1 MFADSLFFLM
11 AILLVLLI
19 FSAFSSG
26 SETGM
31 MASNK
36 VKLRNLSKG
45 SKGAAR
51 ALKLLKRPDI
61 LLSAILVG
69 NNFANILASAIVTII
84 MLNFFGGNVLVGS
97 IILTIVILIFSEITP
112 KTIASVFPERFAE
125 RSSWLLE
132 NLVFLFKPI
141 IWFTN
146 LISSRLLNVLN
157 IDPKASSTN
166 DNLNTDELRTLLE
179 EHGELIPEESRSM
192 LSGILEMEDLV
203 VEDCMIPAAEIIAIN
218 LSDSVEKAEEVL
230 MRSEYSRL
238 PVYEENL
245 DSILGILHLRDSHKF
260 IEVFESG
267 GKIKPL
273 LDETYYVSQS
283 TTINT
288 QILEFLES
296 KRNLGVVVDEYGEI
310 QGLISIDDIYK
321 EIVSKISHKASKEE
335 HEIELKK
342 DGTAVVDG
350 NTKIRDIN
358 KVLNLELSED
368 GSKTLNGF
376 LTDYIEAIPQNN
388 ICIEINDYRFEVLK
402 IEENT
407 ITKIRISNK
416 KGRL

>member
-132 NLVFLFKPI
+132 KLVFLFKPI

-157 IDPKASSTN
+157 VDPKASSTN

-179 EHGELIPEESRSM
+179 EHGELIPEQSRSM
-192 LSGILEMEDLV
+192 LSGILEMEELV

-296 KRNLGVVVDEYGEI
+296 KRNIGVVVDEYGEI

-368 GSKTLNGF
+368 SSKTLNGF

-388 ICIEINDYRFEVLK
+388 ICIEINDFRFEVLK

>member
-1 MFADSLFFLM
+1 MFAGSLFFLM

-179 EHGELIPEESRSM
+179 EHGELIPEQSRSM
-192 LSGILEMEDLV
+192 LSGILEMEELV

-288 QILEFLES
+288 QIIEFLES
-296 KRNLGVVVDEYGEI
+296 KRNIGVVVDEYGEI

>member
-1 MFADSLFFLM
+1 MFEDSLFLL
-11 AILLVLLI
+11 ITILISLLV

-36 VKLRNLSKG
+36 VKLRNLAKG
-45 SKGAAR
+45 SKGATR
-51 ALKLLKRPDI
+51 AIKLLKRPDI

-69 NNFANILASAIVTII
+69 NNFANILASAIVTIL

-112 KTIASVFPERFAE
+112 KTIASVYPEKFAE
-125 RSSWLLE
+125 KSSWLLE
-132 NLVFLFKPI
+132 KLVLLFKPI
-141 IWFTN
+141 IWLTN
-146 LISSRLLNVLN
+146 LVSSRLLDSLN
-157 IDPKASSTN
+157 IDPKASAKN
-166 DNLNTDELRTLLE
+166 DNLNIDELRTLLE
-179 EHGELIPEESRSM
+179 EHGELIPEQSRNM
-192 LSGILEMEDLV
+192 LSGIIEMEDLV
-203 VEDCMIPAAEIIAIN
+203 VEDCMVPVAEIIAVN
-218 LSDSVEKAEEVL
+218 LAESVAKAEEVL
-230 MRSEYSRL
+230 MQSDYSRL
-238 PVYEENL
+238 PVYEGSIDN
-245 DSILGILHLRDSHKF
+245 ILGILHLRNSHSF
-260 IEVFESG
+260 IEAFESG
-267 GKIKPL
+267 GKVKPL

-321 EIVSKISHKASKEE
+321 EIVSKISHKASQEE
-335 HEIELKK
+335 HEIEIKK
-342 DGTAVVDG
+342 DGTAIVDG
-350 NTKIRDIN
+350 NTKVRDIN
-358 KVLNLELSED
+358 SLLNLDLNEE

-388 ICIEINDYRFEVLK
+388 ICIEINDSRFEVLK

-407 ITKIRISNK
+407 ITKIRISK
-416 KGRL
+416 K

>member
-1 MFADSLFFLM
+1 MFEDSLFLL
-11 AILLVLLI
+11 ITILISLLV

-36 VKLRNLSKG
+36 VKLRNLAKG
-45 SKGAAR
+45 SKGATR
-51 ALKLLKRPDI
+51 AIKLLKRPDI

-69 NNFANILASAIVTII
+69 NNFANILASAIVTIL

-112 KTIASVFPERFAE
+112 KTIASVYPEKFAE
-125 RSSWLLE
+125 KSSWLLE
-132 NLVFLFKPI
+132 KLVLLFKPI
-141 IWFTN
+141 IWLTN
-146 LISSRLLNVLN
+146 LVSSRLLDSLN
-157 IDPKASSTN
+157 IDPKASAKN
-166 DNLNTDELRTLLE
+166 DNLNIDELRTLLE
-179 EHGELIPEESRSM
+179 DHGELIPEQSRNM
-192 LSGILEMEDLV
+192 LSGIIEMEDLV
-203 VEDCMIPAAEIIAIN
+203 VEDCMVPVAEIIAVN
-218 LSDSVEKAEEVL
+218 LAESVAKAEEVL
-230 MRSEYSRL
+230 MQSDYSRL
-238 PVYEENL
+238 PVYEGSIDN
-245 DSILGILHLRDSHKF
+245 ILGILHLRNSHSF
-260 IEVFESG
+260 IEAFESG
-267 GKIKPL
+267 GKVKPL

-321 EIVSKISHKASKEE
+321 EIVSKISHKASQEE
-335 HEIELKK
+335 HEIEIKK
-342 DGTAVVDG
+342 DGTAIVDG
-350 NTKIRDIN
+350 NTKVRDIN
-358 KVLNLELSED
+358 SLLNLDLNEE

-388 ICIEINDYRFEVLK
+388 ICIEINDSRFEVLK

-407 ITKIRISNK
+407 ITKIRISK
-416 KGRL
+416 K

>member
-84 MLNFFGGNVLVGS
+84 MINFFGGNVLVGS
-97 IILTIVILIFSEITP
+97 IFLTIVILIFSEITP

-132 NLVFLFKPI
+132 KLVFLFKPI

-179 EHGELIPEESRSM
+179 EHGELIPEQSRSM
-192 LSGILEMEDLV
+192 LSGILEMEELV

-245 DSILGILHLRDSHKF
+245 DSILGILHLRDGHKF

-288 QILEFLES
+288 QIIEFLES
-296 KRNLGVVVDEYGEI
+296 TRNIGVVVDEYGEI

>member
-1 MFADSLFFLM
+1 M
-11 AILLVLLI
+11 AILLILLI

-84 MLNFFGGNVLVGS
+84 MLNFFGGNVLLGS

-132 NLVFLFKPI
+132 KLVFLFKPI

-157 IDPKASSTN
+157 IDPKASTTN

-179 EHGELIPEESRSM
+179 EHGELIPEQSRSM

-218 LSDSVEKAEEVL
+218 LSDPVEKAEEVL

-321 EIVSKISHKASKEE
+321 EIVSKLSYKATQKE

-388 ICIEINDYRFEVLK
+388 ICIEINDVRFEVLK

-407 ITKIRISNK
+407 ITKIRISYK
-416 KGRL
+416 KGRLKPPS

>member
-1 MFADSLFFLM
+1 MFEDSLFLL
-11 AILLVLLI
+11 ITILISLLV

-36 VKLRNLSKG
+36 VKLRNLAKG
-45 SKGAAR
+45 SKGATR
-51 ALKLLKRPDI
+51 AIKLLKRPDI

-69 NNFANILASAIVTII
+69 NNFANILASAIVTIL

-112 KTIASVFPERFAE
+112 KTIASVYPEKFAE
-125 RSSWLLE
+125 KSSWLLE
-132 NLVFLFKPI
+132 KLVLLFKPI
-141 IWFTN
+141 IWLTN
-146 LISSRLLNVLN
+146 LVSSRLLDSLN
-157 IDPKASSTN
+157 IDPKASAKN
-166 DNLNTDELRTLLE
+166 DNLNIDELRTLLE
-179 EHGELIPEESRSM
+179 EHGELIPEQSRNM
-192 LSGILEMEDLV
+192 LSGIIEMEDLV
-203 VEDCMIPAAEIIAIN
+203 VEDCMVPVSEIIAVN
-218 LSDSVEKAEEVL
+218 LAESVAKAEEVL
-230 MRSEYSRL
+230 MQSEYSRL
-238 PVYEENL
+238 PVYEGNI
-245 DSILGILHLRDSHKF
+245 DNILGILHLRNSHSF
-260 IEVFESG
+260 IEAFESG
-267 GKIKPL
+267 GKVKPL

-321 EIVSKISHKASKEE
+321 EIVSKISHKASQEE
-335 HEIELKK
+335 HEIEIKK
-342 DGTAVVDG
+342 DGTAIVDG
-350 NTKIRDIN
+350 NTKVRDIN
-358 KVLNLELSED
+358 SLLNLDLNEE

-388 ICIEINDYRFEVLK
+388 ICIEINDSRFEVLK

-407 ITKIRISNK
+407 ITKIRISK
-416 KGRL
+416 K

>member
-1 MFADSLFFLM
+1 M

-132 NLVFLFKPI
+132 KLVFLFKPI

-157 IDPKASSTN
+157 IDPKASSAN

-179 EHGELIPEESRSM
+179 EHGELIPEQSRSM
-192 LSGILEMEDLV
+192 LSGILEMEELV

>member
-1 MFADSLFFLM
+1 M

-132 NLVFLFKPI
+132 KLVFLFKPI

-157 IDPKASSTN
+157 IDPKASSAN

-179 EHGELIPEESRSM
+179 EHGELIPEQSRSM
-192 LSGILEMEDLV
+192 LSGILEMEELV

-296 KRNLGVVVDEYGEI
+296 KRNIGVVVDEYGEI

>member
-1 MFADSLFFLM
+1 
-11 AILLVLLI
+11 LLI

-132 NLVFLFKPI
+132 KLVFLFKPI

-179 EHGELIPEESRSM
+179 EHGELIPEQSRGM
-192 LSGILEMEDLV
+192 LSGILEMEELV

-267 GKIKPL
+267 GKVKPL

-358 KVLNLELSED
+358 KFLNLELSED

-388 ICIEINDYRFEVLK
+388 ICIEINDCRFEVLK

>member
-1 MFADSLFFLM
+1 M
-11 AILLVLLI
+11 AILLVLLV

-112 KTIASVFPERFAE
+112 KTIATVFPERFAE

-132 NLVFLFKPI
+132 KLVFLFKPI

-157 IDPKASSTN
+157 IDPKASTTN

-179 EHGELIPEESRSM
+179 EHGELIPEQSRNM

-358 KVLNLELSED
+358 KFLNLELSED

>member
-1 MFADSLFFLM
+1 
-11 AILLVLLI
+11 
-19 FSAFSSG
+19 
-26 SETGM
+26 M

-84 MLNFFGGNVLVGS
+84 MLNFFGGNVLIGS
-97 IILTIVILIFSEITP
+97 IILTIIILIFSEITP

-125 RSSWLLE
+125 RSSWVLE
-132 NLVFLFKPI
+132 KLVFLFKPI

-146 LISSRLLNVLN
+146 SISSRLLNVLN
-157 IDPKASSTN
+157 IDPKSSTTT

-179 EHGELIPEESRSM
+179 EHGELIPEQSRNM

-203 VEDCMIPAAEIIAIN
+203 VEDCMIPSSEIIGID
-218 LSDSVEKAEEVL
+218 LKESVKKAEEVL

-245 DSILGILHLRDSHKF
+245 DSILGILNLRDSHKF
-260 IEVFESG
+260 IEVFEMG

-273 LDETYYVSQS
+273 LGETYYVSQS

-288 QILEFLES
+288 QILEFIES

-321 EIVSKISHKASKEE
+321 EIVSKISFKASQEE
-335 HEIELKK
+335 HEIEFKK
-342 DGTAVVDG
+342 DGTAIVDG
-350 NTKIRDIN
+350 NAKIRDIN
-358 KVLNLELSED
+358 KVLNLQLSED

-388 ICIEINDYRFEVLK
+388 ICIGINDFRFEVLK

-407 ITKIRISNK
+407 ITKIKISNK
-416 KGRL
+416 KGRLQPPS

>member
-1 MFADSLFFLM
+1 M

-179 EHGELIPEESRSM
+179 EHGELIPEQSRSM
-192 LSGILEMEDLV
+192 LSGILEMEELV

-296 KRNLGVVVDEYGEI
+296 KRNIGVVVDEYGEI

-416 KGRL
+416 KGKL